1 MGGGSGCGWVG
12 GTYSTTIVGR
22 MDPKLMVLRGGGD
35 GEGSRMGSGV
45 GAEEGWLVSGVGEG
59 IAVRFLG
66 GLLAGLLVRWLV
78 GLLVRLLVFRVGGS
92 EAGEHIDA
100 STEVALV
107 PEGQDAHTDIPV
119 PA

>member
-1 MGGGSGCGWVG
+1 
-12 GTYSTTIVGR
+12 
-22 MDPKLMVLRGGGD
+22 MVLRVGD
-35 GEGSRMGSGV
+35 GEGSWVGSGV

-66 GLLAGLLVRWLV
+66 GLLG
-78 GLLVRLLVFRVGGS
+78 GLLVFRVGGS

-100 STEVALV
+100 STEVAWV
-107 PEGQDAHTDIPV
+107 PGGQVAHTDIPV

>member
-1 MGGGSGCGWVG
+1 
-12 GTYSTTIVGR
+12 
-22 MDPKLMVLRGGGD
+22 MDAKLMVLRVGD
-35 GEGSRMGSGV
+35 GEGSWVGSGV

-66 GLLAGLLVRWLV
+66 GLLGGLLVGFLVRLLAGLLV
-78 GLLVRLLVFRVGGS
+78 GLLVFRVGGS
-92 EAGEHIDA
+92 EGEHIDA

-107 PEGQDAHTDIPV
+107 PGGQVAHTDIPV

>member
-1 MGGGSGCGWVG
+1 
-12 GTYSTTIVGR
+12 
-22 MDPKLMVLRGGGD
+22 MVLRGVGD
-35 GEGSRMGSGV
+35 GEGSWVGSGV

-66 GLLAGLLVRWLV
+66 GLLAGLLV
-78 GLLVRLLVFRVGGS
+78 GLLVFRVGGS

-100 STEVALV
+100 STEVAWV
-107 PEGQDAHTDIPV
+107 PGGQVAHTDIPV